1 MFWRKPKSHG
11 QKVWMSASLT
21 SLTVQIH
28 HGHCFKGVY
37 MQKQVLQSKYFWNE
51 SLPSSFQFYSPL
63 MDLRQTLFLF
73 LEARQE
79 KMERTHED
87 VS

>member
-1 MFWRKPKSHG
+1 
-11 QKVWMSASLT
+11 
-21 SLTVQIH
+21 
-28 HGHCFKGVY
+28 
-37 MQKQVLQSKYFWNE
+37 MQKQVLQSTGIYFWDE

-63 MDLRQTLFLF
+63 TDLRQSLFLF

-79 KMERTHED
+79 KMDGTHED

>member
-1 MFWRKPKSHG
+1 
-11 QKVWMSASLT
+11 MSSPLT

-37 MQKQVLQSKYFWNE
+37 MQKQVLQSTGIYFWDE

-63 MDLRQTLFLF
+63 TDLRQSLFLF

-79 KMERTHED
+79 KMDRTHED